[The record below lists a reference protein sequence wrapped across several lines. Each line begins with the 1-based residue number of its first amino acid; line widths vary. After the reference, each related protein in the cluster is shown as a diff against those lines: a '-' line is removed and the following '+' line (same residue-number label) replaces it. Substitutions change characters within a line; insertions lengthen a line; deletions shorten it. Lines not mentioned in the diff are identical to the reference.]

1 MSGEAEENAS
11 RVIGATLQ
19 QLLSQEPPQ
28 RNSGDRSYAPIWIV
42 YACKA
47 LEYDGTLHYLS
58 LSLLIEVFLLFWF
71 AGGHEPAIST
81 NPTLYLF

>member
-1 MSGEAEENAS
+1 MSSDAEENAS

-28 RNSGDRSYAPIWIV
+28 RNTGDRSYAPIWIV

-47 LEYDGTLHYLS
+47 LEYDGTLHSRTY
-58 LSLLIEVFLLFWF
+58 SLLNDSF
-71 AGGHEPAIST
+71 
-81 NPTLYLF
+81 